1 LDEVLTLDN
10 EWLKAM
16 HEAQNVDGI
25 HAGLV
30 DALVRSV
37 KIYEDKRI
45 EVELNYGEQK
55 SVFEKVILEM
65 EGEGRE

>member
-1 LDEVLTLDN
+1 
-10 EWLKAM
+10 
-16 HEAQNVDGI
+16 
-25 HAGLV
+25 V